1 MRQIHL
7 ALLLL
12 VLVLPVEAAA
22 QGLDSPGNQPF
33 CKWDA
38 SGGLSL
44 RFGEREDVAV
54 PPAGWTAEAGR
65 YWTPH
70 IKTSLAVM
78 TTRQSGYRDYSYQP
92 PAPTSSYTES
102 VTTPTGYGASVAYQ
116 FFENQF
122 VHPYVSVGA
131 RVASAYSTTTTYS
144 VRAPYQSVIT
154 STGTRVEVRPVL
166 GGGFKSYFGNGR
178 AFMRSELLTSIDP
191 HGSPHAILTI
201 GAGVDF

>member
-1 MRQIHL
+1 MREIRV
-7 ALLLL
+7 AL
-12 VLVLPVEAAA
+12 VLFAFALPVRAAA
-22 QGLDSPGNQPF
+22 QAADPSGNQPF
-33 CKWDA
+33 RKWDV

-44 RFGEREDVAV
+44 RFGEREDAVV
-54 PPAGWTAEAGR
+54 PPAAWMAEASR

-70 IKTSLAVM
+70 VKTSFAVM
-78 TTRQSGYRDYSYQP
+78 TTRQSVYDYSRS
-92 PAPTSSYTES
+92 TYTES
-102 VTTPTGYGASVAYQ
+102 VTTPAGYGASIAYQ

-131 RVASAYSTTTTYS
+131 RVASAYATSTTYS
-144 VRAPYQSVIT
+144 LRAPYQGVTT
-154 STGTRVEVRPVL
+154 STGTHVEIRPVL

-178 AFMRSELLTSIDP
+178 AFMRSELITAIDP